1 MEDNKITITTPDNKQ
16 LEVEVLDI
24 FNVEGYEGKDYIMY
38 SLGEEVD
45 EENEKVY
52 ISILKE
58 TSPDSFELQ
67 GITDDKEWDAVEKA
81 LEEKL
86 SELDGE

>member
-1 MEDNKITITTPDNKQ
+1 
-16 LEVEVLDI
+16 
-24 FNVEGYEGKDYIMY
+24 MY

-81 LEEKL
+81 LEEEL